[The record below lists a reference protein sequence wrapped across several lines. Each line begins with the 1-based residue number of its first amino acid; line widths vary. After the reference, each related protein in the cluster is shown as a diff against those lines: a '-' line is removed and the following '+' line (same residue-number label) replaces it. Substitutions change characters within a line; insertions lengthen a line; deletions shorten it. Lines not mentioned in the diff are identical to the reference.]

1 MLVKLPGK
9 SIFYFARDSKQMAN
23 KMEQHCMAPTKL
35 ELKVDAQVMLLKN
48 QSGGSTGLVN
58 GSIGIVI
65 EMTTEPAT
73 NVRTG
78 KDGKALPSFNKPGE
92 LLPKVRFVHDTGGYT
107 DMVLGRE
114 EWTVEA
120 PNPRRVR
127 NTNGEEEYTTEVLG
141 RRIQIPL
148 CLAWAMSIHKSQGQT
163 LSKVK
168 VDLGR
173 VFEKGMFIK
182 VLLALIVFICIFR
195 RRVSWHFR
203 SEKKVPLIINQL
215 FWGCACVS

>member
-1 MLVKLPGK
+1 
-9 SIFYFARDSKQMAN
+9 MAA
-23 KMEQHCMAPTKL
+23 KMEYNCMAPTKL
-35 ELKVDAQVMLLKN
+35 ELKVNSQVMLLKN
-48 QSGGSTGLVN
+48 QSGGSSGLVN
-58 GSIGIVI
+58 GSIGVVI

-78 KDGKALPSFNKPGE
+78 KDGQALPSFNTPGE
-92 LLPKVRFVHDTGGYT
+92 LLPKVRFIHDSGGHT

-120 PNPRRVR
+120 PTTKRV
-127 NTNGEEEYTTEVLG
+127 NNNEQEFTTEILG
-141 RRIQIPL
+141 RRVQIPL

-173 VFEKGMFIK
+173 VFEKGM
-182 VLLALIVFICIFR
+182 ALGFDI
-195 RRVSWHFR
+195 
-203 SEKKVPLIINQL
+203 
-215 FWGCACVS
+215 

>member
-1 MLVKLPGK
+1 MDESNASMLVKLPGE
-9 SIFYFARDSKQMAN
+9 SHFYVAQDSGIMAA
-23 KMEQHCMAPTKL
+23 KMEYNCMAPTKL
-35 ELKVDAQVMLLKN
+35 ELKLNAQVMLLKN

-65 EMTTEPAT
+65 GMTTEAAT

-78 KDGKALPSFNKPGE
+78 KDGKALPSLNTPGE
-92 LLPKVRFVHDTGGYT
+92 LLPKVRFTHDSGGYT

-120 PNPRRVR
+120 PATIRRV
-127 NTNGEEEYTTEVLG
+127 NNDEVELTTEVLG
-141 RRIQIPL
+141 RRVQIPL

-173 VFEKGMFIK
+173 VFEKGI
-182 VLLALIVFICIFR
+182 VLV
-195 RRVSWHFR
+195 V
-203 SEKKVPLIINQL
+203 
-215 FWGCACVS
+215 

>member
-1 MLVKLPGK
+1 
-9 SIFYFARDSKQMAN
+9 MAA
-23 KMEQHCMAPTKL
+23 KMEYNCMAPTKL
-35 ELKVDAQVMLLKN
+35 ELKVNAQVMLLKN
-48 QSGGSTGLVN
+48 QSGGSSGLVN
-58 GSIGIVI
+58 GSIGVVL
-65 EMTTEPAT
+65 EMTTESAT

-78 KDGKALPSFNKPGE
+78 KDEQALPSLNTPGE
-92 LLPKVRFVHDTGGYT
+92 LLPKVRFMHDTGGYT

-120 PNPRRVR
+120 PMTKKIN
-127 NTNGEEEYTTEVLG
+127 NNEQEFTTEILG

-173 VFEKGMFIK
+173 VFEKGM
-182 VLLALIVFICIFR
+182 ALDF
-195 RRVSWHFR
+195 
-203 SEKKVPLIINQL
+203 
-215 FWGCACVS
+215 

>member
-1 MLVKLPGK
+1 MLVKLPGE
-9 SIFYFARDSKQMAN
+9 STFYLAKDSGTMAS
-23 KMEQHCMAPTKL
+23 KMEFHCIAPTKL

-48 QSGGSTGLVN
+48 QNGGSSGLVN

-65 EMTTEPAT
+65 GLTREAAT

-78 KDGKALPSFNKPGE
+78 KDGKALPSLNKPGE
-92 LLPKVRFVHDTGGYT
+92 LLPKVRFVHDTGGHT

-120 PNPRRVR
+120 PIARRVR
-127 NTNGEEEYTTEVLG
+127 VANGQEEEEYTTEVLG

-173 VFEKGMFIK
+173 VFEKGMFID
-182 VLLALIVFICIFR
+182 L
-195 RRVSWHFR
+195 
-203 SEKKVPLIINQL
+203 LIIIIFL
-215 FWGCACVS
+215 GI